1 MQKWF
6 LKNRNAENYSAVKS
20 IVKDD
25 LLAKVLCNRGVV
37 DADEVIDYL
46 NDDYTKIY
54 RTDGLPD
61 MDVARE
67 IIKDAIDNHKKI
79 RIVGD
84 YDSDGIMS
92 TTLLLRS
99 LKTFGAETSFEV
111 PDRKQDGYGINKRI
125 VDGCIKDDV
134 SVIITCDNGVSAF
147 EAVKYAKDNGIKV
160 IVTDHHLP
168 KIEDGK
174 EISVEADAIIDPKV
188 EKSSYPFNDICG
200 AFVAFKLITYIS
212 KDYEFNADLI
222 DEITQYAAFASVT
235 DIMPLLDENRDLI
248 KRGLELINSRPAKAF
263 YHLKNELKV
272 DKEINVFHIGF
283 ILGPSVNAIGRLSNA
298 NHAIAAFESYDDDKI
313 IAICKELYALNQ
325 ERKDLTEL
333 GYEVAIKEIEA
344 DENFLDKDVI
354 IVKSKDIERSV
365 AGIVA
370 GRLKERYYRPAIAL
384 YEEDGV
390 LYGSA
395 RSIEEYNLFEEL
407 NKAKELLN
415 SFGGHKLAAGL
426 ELKLDNYDKFVTF
439 INKNSNLTD
448 DDKIEKIYI
457 DAFYPIDFQK
467 FSIFD
472 TIEKLKPF
480 GEKNP
485 DVLFADK
492 DLVLKDIS
500 VFGQNR
506 NVIKLKFRTK
516 LDNIMMAIL
525 FYKEDEL
532 KKDYEDEFNSDIYRD
547 LASGK
552 EIIMDICYNL
562 RINEYMNNKN
572 LEINVKHFR
581 FRRWAYDRRFN

>member
-6 LKNRNAENYSAVKS
+6 LKNRNAESYSAVKS

-37 DADEVIDYL
+37 DADDVIDYL

-54 RTDGLPD
+54 RTDGLSD

-67 IIKDAIDNHKKI
+67 IIKDAIENHKKI

-99 LKTFGAETSFEV
+99 LKSFGAEASFEV
-111 PDRKQDGYGINKRI
+111 PDRKADGYGINKRI

-134 SVIITCDNGVSAF
+134 AVIITCDNGVSAF
-147 EAVKYAKDNGIKV
+147 EAVKYAKDNGINV

-188 EKSSYPFNDICG
+188 EKSSYPFKEICG

-212 KDYEFNADLI
+212 KDYDFNPDLI
-222 DEITQYAAFASVT
+222 DEIIQYAAFATVT
-235 DIMPLLDENRDLI
+235 DIMPLLDENRDLV
-248 KRGLELINSRPAKAF
+248 KRGLQLMNSRPAKVF
-263 YHLKNELKV
+263 YHLKDELKV

-298 NHAIAAFESYDDDKI
+298 NHAIVAFESCDDDSI

-333 GYEVAIKEIEA
+333 GYDVAIKEIET
-344 DENFLDKDVI
+344 DEAFEDKDII

-370 GRLKERYYRPAIAL
+370 GRLKERYYKPAIAL

-395 RSIEEYNLFEEL
+395 RSIEEYNIFDEL

-426 ELKLDNYDKFVTF
+426 ELKLDNYDDFVTLL
-439 INKNSNLTD
+439 NENSTLTD
-448 DDKIEKIYI
+448 EDKIEKIYI

-467 FSIFD
+467 FSTYD

-485 DVLFADK
+485 AVLFADK

-506 NVIKLKFRTK
+506 SVIKLKFRTK

-525 FYKEDEL
+525 FYKEDEF
-532 KKDYEDEFNSDIYRD
+532 KKDYEDQFNSDIYRD

-572 LEINVKHFR
+572 LEINIKHFR
-581 FRRWAYDRRFN
+581 FRR